1 MSTWLAYENQRR
13 LDALVDLYGK
23 PKDYVQAGIDAP
35 KIKQKALTGIYKKD
49 DGVEIA
55 HGLEIEKILGVE
67 VLLRQLDETGKV
79 IAVYPAGREGYTF
92 WVTATQI
99 ELSGGL
105 GFHHDNEV
113 SVLITY
119 EA

>member
-13 LDALVDLYGK
+13 LNALVDLYGK
-23 PKDYVQAGIDAP
+23 PKDYIQAGKDAP
-35 KIKQKALTGIYKKD
+35 KIKQKALKGIYKKD

-55 HGLEIEKILGVE
+55 HGLDIERILGVE
-67 VLLRQLDETGKV
+67 VLLRQVNEVGKV
-79 IAVYPAGREGYTF
+79 TAVYPAGREGYTF
-92 WVTATQI
+92 WVTDTEV

-105 GFHHDNEV
+105 DFHHNNEV
-113 SVLITY
+113 AVLITY